1 MSSDTKSSWNGWK
14 KYTSKCNHHDKG
26 IVDPTL
32 VLAIVFGLALLPV
45 LLIVRIYQ

>member
-1 MSSDTKSSWNGWK
+1 MSSAWDGWK
-14 KYTSKCNHHDKG
+14 KHASKSNHHDKG

-32 VLAIVFGLALLPV
+32 VLAIVFGLALLAV